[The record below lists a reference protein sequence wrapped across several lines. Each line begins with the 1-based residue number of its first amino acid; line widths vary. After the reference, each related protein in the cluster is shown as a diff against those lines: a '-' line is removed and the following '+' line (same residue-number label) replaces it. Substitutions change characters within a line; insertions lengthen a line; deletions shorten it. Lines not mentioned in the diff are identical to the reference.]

1 MGQQIGNYKVI
12 QKLGEGGMGVVY
24 LAEHAVIGR
33 QAAIKLLLPAMSA
46 NAEAVTR
53 FFNEARATARIK
65 HPGIVEILDC
75 GTLPNAQA
83 YIVMEFLPGE
93 TLGSYAE
100 RHGKLS
106 SDVNLARA
114 IVRQVAMALAAAH
127 ARGIIHRDLKPDN
140 VFLCSEGGAVDV
152 ATVKILDFGIAKLV
166 SAGQMPAVTTTSEL
180 LGTPVYISPEQCKG
194 AKDLDHRTDIYSLG
208 CIAFELL
215 TGQPVFHAS
224 SLAELIASHMFK
236 PPPPLRELEPTVPAA
251 FADLIL
257 RMLAKSPEER
267 PRTMDEIVADIDATG
282 VPPALRGSSVLLS
295 SARPLKLALPTEEP
309 APPGGIV
316 TLGAGGR
323 PARAAVPT
331 EPPAGST
338 FSGLVSEARPDGLP
352 AGRRKRA
359 WAIAG
364 GVAAVAGVAALLLG
378 RMPER
383 AHEGGARPAA
393 TAATAAA
400 ASPLAPT
407 TVDIDVD
414 DRPAGLTVTVDGRPG
429 RVPISLPRGPGTH
442 TLVFQADGYA
452 PMTRTLDATKSRT
465 LVLGMQRRP
474 PAPAP
479 VAVPASKPPAAVK
492 RPGKS
497 PPRKP
502 GKRAT
507 DLFLDI

>member
-1 MGQQIGNYKVI
+1 
-12 QKLGEGGMGVVY
+12 MGVVY

-93 TLGSYAE
+93 TLGSYAG
-100 RHGKLS
+100 RYGKLS

-114 IVRQVAMALAAAH
+114 IVRQVATALAAAH

-180 LGTPVYISPEQCKG
+180 LGTPVYISPEQCRG

-215 TGQPVFHAS
+215 TGAPVFHAS

-236 PPPPLRELEPTVPAA
+236 APPPLQELEPAVPAA
-251 FADLIL
+251 FAQLIL
-257 RMLAKSPEER
+257 RMLAKSPAER
-267 PRTMDEIVADIDATG
+267 PGTMDEIVAAIDATG
-282 VPPALRGSSVLLS
+282 VAPALRGSSVLLS
-295 SARPLKLALPTEEP
+295 ASRPLELALPAAEP
-309 APPGGIV
+309 PPSRGV
-316 TLGAGGR
+316 ATVGAGGGAAR
-323 PARAAVPT
+323 VVAPA

-338 FSGLVSEARPDGLP
+338 FSGLVSEARPDAAP
-352 AGRRKRA
+352 AGRR
-359 WAIAG
+359 
-364 GVAAVAGVAALLLG
+364 
-378 RMPER
+378 
-383 AHEGGARPAA
+383 
-393 TAATAAA
+393 
-400 ASPLAPT
+400 
-407 TVDIDVD
+407 
-414 DRPAGLTVTVDGRPG
+414 
-429 RVPISLPRGPGTH
+429 
-442 TLVFQADGYA
+442 
-452 PMTRTLDATKSRT
+452 
-465 LVLGMQRRP
+465 
-474 PAPAP
+474 
-479 VAVPASKPPAAVK
+479 
-492 RPGKS
+492 
-497 PPRKP
+497 
-502 GKRAT
+502 
-507 DLFLDI
+507 

>member
-1 MGQQIGNYKVI
+1 
-12 QKLGEGGMGVVY
+12 MGVVY
-24 LAEHAVIGR
+24 LAEHAVMGR

-46 NAEAVTR
+46 NAEAVKR

-75 GTLPNAQA
+75 GMLPNAQA

-100 RHGKLS
+100 RYGKLS

-152 ATVKILDFGIAKLV
+152 ATVKILDFGIAKLL
-166 SAGQMPAVTTTSEL
+166 SAGQMPAVTTTREL

-215 TGQPVFHAS
+215 TGEPVFHAS

-236 PPPPLRELEPTVPAA
+236 PPPPLQELEPTVPLA

-267 PRTMDEIVADIDATG
+267 PQTMDEIVAAIDSTG
-282 VPPALRGSSVLLS
+282 VPLPLRESSVVLS
-295 SARPLKLALPTEEP
+295 SARPLKLTLPTDELP
-309 APPGGIV
+309 SLRGMATV
-316 TLGAGGR
+316 GAGGGR
-323 PARAAVPT
+323 ARAPVPA
-331 EPPAGST
+331 EPPLGST
-338 FSGLVSEARPDGLP
+338 FSGLVSEARPEGLP
-352 AGRRKRA
+352 AGRRKHA
-359 WAIAG
+359 WALAG
-364 GVAAVAGVAALLLG
+364 GVAVVAGVAALLLG
-378 RMPER
+378 RAPER
-383 AHEGGARPAA
+383 AQQGGASP
-393 TAATAAA
+393 AAA
-400 ASPLAPT
+400 APALPLVPT

-429 RVPISLPRGPGTH
+429 RVPISLPRGPETH
-442 TLVFQADGYA
+442 TLVFEADGYA

-465 LVLGMQRRP
+465 LVLGMERKPANPAPAAVPAAPP
-474 PAPAP
+474 PAPA
-479 VAVPASKPPAAVK
+479 AAK
-492 RPGKS
+492 HPGKT

>member
-24 LAEHAVIGR
+24 LAEHAVMGR

-75 GTLPNAQA
+75 GMLPNAQA

-100 RHGKLS
+100 RYGKLS

-114 IVRQVAMALAAAH
+114 IVRQVAMALSAAH

-236 PPPPLRELEPTVPAA
+236 PPPPLQELEPTVPAA
-251 FADLIL
+251 FADLVL
-257 RMLAKSPEER
+257 RMLAKSPDER
-267 PRTMDEIVADIDATG
+267 PRTMEEIVADIDATG
-282 VPPALRGSSVLLS
+282 VPPALRGSAVVLS
-295 SARPLKLALPTEEP
+295 SARPLKLALPADEP
-309 APPGGIV
+309 APSGGVV
-316 TLGAGGR
+316 TMGAGGGR
-323 PARAAVPT
+323 ARGPVPS

-338 FSGLVSEARPDGLP
+338 FSGLVSEARPEGLS

-359 WAIAG
+359 WAVAG
-364 GVAAVAGVAALLLG
+364 GVAAAAGVAALLLG
-378 RMPER
+378 RAPER
-383 AHEGGARPAA
+383 AHEGAARP
-393 TAATAAA
+393 TATAAA
-400 ASPLAPT
+400 TAPLAPT

-429 RVPISLPRGPGTH
+429 RVPISLPRGPQTH
-442 TLVFQADGYA
+442 ALVFQADGYA
-452 PMTRTLDATKSRT
+452 SMTRTLDATKSRT
-465 LVLGMQRRP
+465 LVLGMQRKLAASAPAAAPASQP
-474 PAPAP
+474 PAPA
-479 VAVPASKPPAAVK
+479 AAK
-492 RPGKS
+492 RPGKT